1 MPFCLLIVFAA
12 FAGGCSADGSA
23 SQDPNAPIKIETTQM
38 YVTVRNDSGLALN
51 EVSVAIVPVGRST
64 IFNRFIGRLES
75 AESRNLMLGE
85 FVGRDGAPFSLR
97 AVKPR
102 SVEVKG
108 HDVKGSPRRAVI
120 SSVAPWLPG
129 AELDAG

>member
-1 MPFCLLIVFAA
+1 MRFCSLIALAA
-12 FAGGCSADGSA
+12 LAVGCSAQSSA

-64 IFNRFIGRLES
+64 IFSRFIGRLES
-75 AESRNLMLGE
+75 GEARNLMLGD
-85 FVGRDGAPFSLR
+85 FVGRDGTPFSLR

-108 HDVKGSPRRAVI
+108 QDVKGQTY
-120 SSVAPWLPG
+120 SVEAPWR
-129 AELDAG
+129 

>member
-1 MPFCLLIVFAA
+1 MRFCLLIVFAA
-12 FAGGCSADGSA
+12 LAGGCSADSSA

-64 IFNRFIGRLES
+64 VFNRFIGRLES
-75 AESRNLMLGE
+75 AESRNLMLGD
-85 FVGRDGAPFSLR
+85 FVGRDGTPFSLR

-108 HDVKGSPRRAVI
+108 QDVKGQTYAVE
-120 SSVAPWLPG
+120 AAWR
-129 AELDAG
+129 

>member
-1 MPFCLLIVFAA
+1 MRFCSLIALAA
-12 FAGGCSADGSA
+12 LAVGCSAQSSA
-23 SQDPNAPIKIETTQM
+23 SQDPNAPVKIETTPM

-64 IFNRFIGRLES
+64 VFSRFIGRLES
-75 AESRNLMLGE
+75 AESRNLMLGD
-85 FVGRDGAPFSLR
+85 FVGRDGTPFSLR

-108 HDVKGSPRRAVI
+108 QDVKGQTY
-120 SSVAPWLPG
+120 SVEVPWR
-129 AELDAG
+129 